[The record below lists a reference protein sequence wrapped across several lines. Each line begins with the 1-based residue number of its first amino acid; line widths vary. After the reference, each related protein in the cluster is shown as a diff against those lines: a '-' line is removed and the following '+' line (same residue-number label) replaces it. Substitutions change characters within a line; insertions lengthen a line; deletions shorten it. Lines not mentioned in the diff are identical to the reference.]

1 MSYNFFVSSRFSV
14 PLQQYCPFRLTA
26 FMCRTAAVLR
36 SFLLVKRGTNNAET
50 KEAALVVSAVAAP
63 VAHPAGAVVA
73 VIAATTVIAVVAVVR
88 VNIPT
93 PLKHIA
99 AHIVESVSV
108 GFLLC
113 YWMCFSSTVTIIPAY
128 FIKII
133 AS

>member
-1 MSYNFFVSSRFSV
+1 M
-14 PLQQYCPFRLTA
+14 
-26 FMCRTAAVLR
+26 LR
-36 SFLLVKRGTNNAET
+36 QMNQKKTGTECVRG
-50 KEAALVVSAVAAP
+50 
-63 VAHPAGAVVA
+63 AGAAGFPNHRWLTLPNLLSVIRLALIPVMIWLFVGRENRMAAVA
-73 VIAATTVIAVVAVVR
+73 VIAATTAIAVVAAVR

-128 FIKII
+128 FIKFI